1 MQHSYQ
7 NRVVAVKGK
16 KNLDTTYLRR
26 DIMTTVQK
34 GFTLIELMI
43 VVAIIGILAAV
54 AIPAY
59 QDYIAR
65 SQVTEAVGLAGGLKT
80 EINDNLQAGSCS
92 NTVTTALNTATGKYS
107 TVVVSGTPATGLATA
122 AATVATG
129 CIITVTM
136 ESTVSSAIASKTIII
151 DLLVN
156 GSLKR
161 NATGGGTMDT
171 KYIPKGIL

>member
-1 MQHSYQ
+1 M
-7 NRVVAVKGK
+7 K
-16 KNLDTTYLRR
+16 
-26 DIMTTVQK
+26 TVQK

-80 EINDNLQAGSCS
+80 EINDNVQAGACTSS
-92 NTVTTALNTATGKYS
+92 VAGAVNGATGKYS
-107 TVVVSGTPATGLATA
+107 TLVIGGAPVDTATLAATA
-122 AATVATG
+122 PMG
-129 CIITVTM
+129 CIITATM
-136 ESTVSSAIASKTIII
+136 NATTSSSISGKTLVV
-151 DLLVN
+151 DLNVN

-161 NATGGGTMDT
+161 QAAAAGGTLDV
-171 KYIPKGIL
+171 KFVPKGIL

>member
-1 MQHSYQ
+1 MHKLNQS
-7 NRVVAVKGK
+7 RFEAVKTQK
-16 KNLDTTYLRR
+16 SKTNYLWRDT
-26 DIMTTVQK
+26 MKTVQK

-65 SQVTEAVGLAGGLKT
+65 SQVTEGVGLAGGLKT
-80 EINDNLQAGSCS
+80 EINDNLQAGACS
-92 NTVTTALNTATGKYS
+92 NSVTPALNTATGKYS
-107 TVVVSGTPATGLATA
+107 VVTVSGTPATGLDTA

-129 CIITVTM
+129 CQVTVTM
-136 ESTVSSAIASKTIII
+136 ASTVSSAIASKTIII

-161 NATGGGTMDT
+161 NATTGGDMDT

>member
-7 NRVVAVKGK
+7 SRFEAVKTQK
-16 KNLDTTYLRR
+16 SKTNYLWRDT
-26 DIMTTVQK
+26 MKTVQK

-80 EINDNLQAGSCS
+80 EINTNLQSSQCTNS
-92 NTVTTALNTATGKYS
+92 DTPALNTATGKYS
-107 TVVVSGTPATGLATA
+107 TVVISGAPAANLDTAPATTP
-122 AATVATG
+122 TG
-129 CIITVTM
+129 CIITATM
-136 ESTVSSAIASKTIII
+136 AATTSSAIAGKTIIH
-151 DLLVN
+151 
-156 GSLKR
+156 GCSCQWR
-161 NATGGGTMDT
+161 N
-171 KYIPKGIL
+171 